1 MKNIVVPSLKYM
13 HFTTKTIHPCFNDK
27 PFGIIDNSLIHSIG
41 LKFLLYKHHS
51 FLQSLIIIMLTY
63 RAI

>member
-27 PFGIIDNSLIHSIG
+27 PLGIIDNSLIHSID

-51 FLQSLIIIMLTY
+51 LLQSLIIMPSY